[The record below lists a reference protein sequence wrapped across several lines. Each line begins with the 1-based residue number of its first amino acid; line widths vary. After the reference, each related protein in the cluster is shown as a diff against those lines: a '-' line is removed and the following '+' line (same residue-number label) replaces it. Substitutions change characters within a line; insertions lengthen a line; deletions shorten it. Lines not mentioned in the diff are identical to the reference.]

1 MSELFDAVDALVA
14 SRATLPP
21 PAERRR
27 LRQAHGLTLDEV
39 ATALRV
45 RRATVGGWEAGRTEP
60 RPPERDAY
68 ARLLKRLAELY
79 PAGTAEAGTGT
90 PEGAAGS
97 GPTDAGKPRGAAG
110 RGPTAGPAPG
120 DEPSAGAE
128 QGVIAGS
135 GTESGSRGAT
145 ADAAEPGAEGGSARA
160 SEPALPSGPGVTTGP
175 EAAPGTHAASPP
187 SCKAGGTTA
196 PPASAAPGA
205 GGEPGAD
212 GEPDSTGVPAPAAT
226 ASVAGSRGTAS
237 TPRPAIG
244 HGAAAETGTAV
255 GPVSAAAPP
264 PAPRTAPTS
273 DESAAPRPSGAPA
286 PAPRTAGVP
295 RPAAGAPRSPVPGSR
310 VANRPTARG
319 EARSA
324 PGADPYAHGP
334 LLVVDAGEG
343 RQVTGYGI
351 GGLIV
356 DVPAKSLP
364 ALVEWAL
371 AEARLG
377 AARLHGSGRDADP
390 LLVLTEAACR
400 RYGLPA
406 TLSQEE
412 RLAGRLPDGHK
423 VLGQLDRADWR
434 LTRRGFGPW
443 ARVYRPVQGGRRQC
457 VQLCLPSWGA
467 LDPRSWRHA
476 AELEPAGLARVLGT
490 YARRVTTPRGSTA
503 VTGLELMTALN
514 PPTRAG
520 EPDADGRR
528 HKEHRP
534 GSLGEAPLDCAPCEA
549 PDGHPLLAGLPR
561 FHQRGPD
568 EMLFEEAYD
577 WAREL
582 TDDEC
587 MRRHLVGIDV
597 NLAFGAAAN
606 GAVVGLA
613 APPVHVTDPE
623 FDPAL
628 PGSWLVD
635 LSHVDLSHVL
645 VARQWRRLEGE
656 LLPSPFTPS
665 GERPAGPAWYA
676 TPTVA
681 YAVELGYEVAPVEA
695 WVRQDRGRYL
705 DAWYKRL
712 RDAYV
717 DTMADLGVAE
727 KLPPERFL
735 SAMEGCKERDPEL
748 AVVLDAVKS
757 TVKGGIGKLRE
768 RARGGGWKPGQAW
781 PALARPTWR
790 PDIRAAVI
798 SRARVNMHRKMLALA
813 AATGRYPVAVLSDCA
828 VYAADGPSPL
838 DVLPYDAE
846 GKTVPGGFRLG
857 VSPGM
862 VKHEGTRTTLWA
874 EEVREKYGANLNL
887 ARYIKTGE
895 VTAHDDGE

>member
-1 MSELFDAVDALVA
+1 MSELFDAIDALVA
-14 SRATLPP
+14 SRAPLPS

-27 LRQAHGLTLDEV
+27 LRHAHGLTLDEV

-45 RRATVGGWEAGRTEP
+45 RRATVSGWEAGRTEP

-68 ARLLKRLAELY
+68 ARLLRQLAELY
-79 PAGTAEAGTGT
+79 PADAADTGGLAGPAGATDVEG
-90 PEGAAGS
+90 PEGAAGT
-97 GPTDAGKPRGAAG
+97 GRAHAG
-110 RGPTAGPAPG
+110 
-120 DEPSAGAE
+120 
-128 QGVIAGS
+128 
-135 GTESGSRGAT
+135 
-145 ADAAEPGAEGGSARA
+145 
-160 SEPALPSGPGVTTGP
+160 GP
-175 EAAPGTHAASPP
+175 EAAAGTGPTHA
-187 SCKAGGTTA
+187 GGPKGAAYRGADTA
-196 PPASAAPGA
+196 PGS
-205 GGEPGAD
+205 
-212 GEPDSTGVPAPAAT
+212 SGVPAPAAT
-226 ASVAGSRGTAS
+226 AVAAGRRTAS
-237 TPRPAIG
+237 TPRPADG
-244 HGAAAETGTAV
+244 HGAAAESDTV
-255 GPVSAAAPP
+255 VSPDSAAAPAP
-264 PAPRTAPTS
+264 VPRTAPAP
-273 DESAAPRPSGAPA
+273 ESAAPRRRGAPA
-286 PAPRTAGVP
+286 PASRATGVP
-295 RPAAGAPRSPVPGSR
+295 RPAGGAPRSPVPGSG
-310 VANRPTARG
+310 AATRPGVKR

-334 LLVVDAGEG
+334 LLVIDAGED
-343 RQVTGYGI
+343 RKVTGYGV
-351 GGLIV
+351 GGLVV

-364 ALVEWAL
+364 SLVEWTL

-377 AARLHGSGRDADP
+377 AARLHGSGKDADP
-390 LLVLTEAACR
+390 LLVLTGAACR

-434 LTRRGFGPW
+434 LTKRGFGPW
-443 ARVYRPVQGGRRQC
+443 ARIYRPAQGGRRQC

-476 AELEPAGLARVLGT
+476 AELEPAELARVLGT
-490 YARRVTTPRGSTA
+490 YARRVMTPRGSTA

-514 PPTRAG
+514 PPTRAS

-534 GSLGEAPLDCAPCEA
+534 GSLGEDPVGCAPCEA

-645 VARQWRRLEGE
+645 VARQWRRLAGE

-681 YAVELGYEVAPVEA
+681 YAVELGYEVAPLEA
-695 WVRQDRGRYL
+695 WVRHDKGRFL
-705 DAWYKRL
+705 DPWYKRL

-717 DTMADLGVAE
+717 GTMADLGVAE

-735 SAMEGCKERDPEL
+735 SAMDGCKERDPEL
-748 AVVLDAVKS
+748 AIVLDAVKS

-838 DVLPYDAE
+838 DVLPYDAD
-846 GKTVPGGFRLG
+846 GRTVPGGFRLG